1 MIRCVNGQEAQFNAI
16 TIYFHS
22 MRILYYIPTMIRRLL
37 NMMFPLSTCTR
48 THNKSLNVSLSV
60 VVWMCVVCTLSFVKR
75 SDTDTHPQILDS
87 RSLFSKPEKTPLF
100 RNSAKAFLDQIVHR
114 YYIIP
119 LYDSC
124 RYKIIIIIAIYRTKR
139 TIWPGRIQN
148 TEFIFES

>member
-22 MRILYYIPTMIRRLL
+22 MRILYYIPTMIRRRLWIWCSPSPRVHVL
-37 NMMFPLSTCTR
+37 TIKVSM
-48 THNKSLNVSLSV
+48 SL
-60 VVWMCVVCTLSFVKR
+60 VWMCVVCTLSFVNR

-100 RNSAKAFLDQIVHR
+100 RNSAKAFLDQNVHR

-124 RYKIIIIIAIYRTKR
+124 RYKIIIIIGIYRTKR